1 MPQKTKTL
9 CNKNLQGTP
18 SKGAQK
24 TENRHFRLCEMPPL
38 ANEKRV
44 HLREPLLSP
53 DLEGPRRATN
63 LGDLR
68 PPEQR
73 SQAALRGSRGRM
85 PKVDFRVSK
94 AQQCKKTGKTS
105 IIIKIRK
112 RCILHQLHIISSP
125 YCSHVSYRSTSYPYR
140 IHFHSTRNKKQH
152 DSLLKRSHDF
162 AAFPKTTN
170 HKTPWPWWNNS
181 TARRLRILGST
192 HVLHVLDA

>member
-53 DLEGPRRATN
+53 DLEGPRRSTN

-73 SQAALRGSRGRM
+73 SQAALRENPGQLAKGRFLGF
-85 PKVDFRVSK
+85 KST
-94 AQQCKKTGKTS
+94 QCKKTGSNKQHCQNQKEMHFTS
-105 IIIKIRK
+105 I
-112 RCILHQLHIISSP
+112 
-125 YCSHVSYRSTSYPYR
+125 
-140 IHFHSTRNKKQH
+140 
-152 DSLLKRSHDF
+152 
-162 AAFPKTTN
+162 A
-170 HKTPWPWWNNS
+170 
-181 TARRLRILGST
+181 
-192 HVLHVLDA
+192 